1 MHNPHESKTDLGAP
15 LDGAVMVLL
24 VDDQAMIGEAVR
36 RSLASEAGIDFHFC
50 SDPQQAVAVANQI
63 KPTVILQDLVMPG
76 VDGLTLLAAYRGN
89 PATRDIPIIVLSTK
103 EEPTVKSAA
112 FAAGANDYLVKL
124 PDAIELV
131 ARIRYHSRSYIA
143 LQQRDE
149 AYRALR
155 ESQQQLLETNLVLQ
169 RLMNS
174 DGLTGLSNRRH
185 FDEYLE
191 MEWRRSLREQSQLSL
206 LMIDVDYFKSY
217 NDTFGHVAGDEALR
231 QVAEAP
237 RGLFCPRS
245 RAARSMALGGNLW
258 RLGLPRLARQQV
270 AQALRIQRPAEQESL
285 QFVALLV
292 AQDMHLPFGLHPLGG
307 DPQVQGVAEI
317 DDGLHDRTVAPGLL
331 HAGDEALVDLDA
343 VEGIGAQ
350 VAERGIA
357 GTEVVH
363 VEADAQFLE
372 GRHGPQR
379 AVDIVEHDVLG
390 HLQL

>member
-231 QVAEAP
+231 QVAGAIRE
-237 RGLFCPRS
+237 GCSRS
-245 RAARSMALGGNLW
+245 SDLAARYGGEEFAMVLPGTSPGGA
-258 RLGLPRLARQQV
+258 RLLAEKVRRTV
-270 AQALRIQRPAEQESL
+270 ESL
-285 QFVALLV
+285 QISHDQPRPGSYLTVSIGVSTLVPGGGGQTFRVLIEMADQALYQAKNNGRNQV
-292 AQDMHLPFGLHPLGG
+292 GLMEQPM
-307 DPQVQGVAEI
+307 PP
-317 DDGLHDRTVAPGLL
+317 AP
-331 HAGDEALVDLDA
+331 AG
-343 VEGIGAQ
+343 
-350 VAERGIA
+350 
-357 GTEVVH
+357 
-363 VEADAQFLE
+363 
-372 GRHGPQR
+372 
-379 AVDIVEHDVLG
+379 
-390 HLQL
+390 